1 MPYFIWHMKYGIC
14 RSHIAAYSMD
24 TGLTSFNLI
33 TAL

>member
-1 MPYFIWHMKYGIC
+1 MPYEIWHMKYDIC
-14 RSHIAAYSMD
+14 RSRIAAYSMD